1 MERDP
6 RRVVALAREHGDLVT
21 AVAESV
27 RGSPRDGLRAAAV
40 APEALDDESDPQR
53 LRGVGQRFVAV
64 PRRASSA
71 AQRTAVPKPAAFESG
86 ACDAPLH
93 PCGVQ

>member
-1 MERDP
+1 MRQSIVLRIVRP
-6 RRVVALAREHGDLVT
+6 RARST
-21 AVAESV
+21 RSF
-27 RGSPRDGLRAAAV
+27 RAAAV